1 LRFVPPA
8 DFGLDFPISKSV
20 HAVQRGP
27 LVPLASVAQD
37 RVGPRST
44 APRRPISPY
53 DVDELPVPPYLM
65 IGVTRAVRSVEG
77 EAFFRLLQAW
87 GRGPPGKRSEAA
99 LDRRHEWPTAIQE
112 SG

>member
-1 LRFVPPA
+1 
-8 DFGLDFPISKSV
+8 V

-37 RVGPRST
+37 LVGSRST
-44 APRRPISPY
+44 APRRPISPN
-53 DVDELPVPPYLM
+53 DVDELTVPPYLN

-77 EAFFRLLQAW
+77 EAFFRLFQAW
-87 GRGPPGKRSEAA
+87 GRRPPGKRSEAA